1 MRSIWEKVKGL
12 IYAFAAGA
20 VAVATLFMG
29 RLSKAKKEN
38 EKLSDALDM
47 RDDAEAKAN
56 AVTAQTVKD
65 LSDVAAGVSVSES
78 NGTEYK
84 AVDSGI
90 YNEII
95 RRERT

>member
-20 VAVATLFMG
+20 VAVAALLTG
-29 RLSKAKKEN
+29 RLSKARKEN

-56 AVTAQTVKD
+56 AVTVQTVKD

>member
-20 VAVATLFMG
+20 VAVAALLMG
-29 RLSKAKKEN
+29 RLSKARKEN
-38 EKLSDALDM
+38 EKMSDALDM

-56 AVTAQTVKD
+56 AVTVQTVKD

-95 RRERT
+95 RRERK